1 MGSERRVS
9 TIELFF
15 DLVFVFTITQLAHL
29 LEDHLTA
36 EGVFQ
41 VTLIFVVLF
50 WMYGAYAWLTNQV
63 APDTAARQLWL
74 VAGMAGFLVCGLAV
88 PYALDDKA
96 IFFGFGYLWVVL
108 VHTLLYAKSFGVAVW
123 QFALLNLLSALMIVL
138 AASLDTPA
146 SYALWL
152 AAILFHTIPP
162 VLVPRTSSFDVQP
175 GHFVERHGLLLIVA
189 LGESIIAIGAA
200 IDPSELDVPLAVAAI
215 LSLALCA
222 AMWWDYFAF
231 DPERAEHMLS
241 SVSTSE
247 RVRAALGGYFYA
259 FLLMLLGVVAMAAGI
274 NESLGHF
281 DEPIE
286 RPVALVLSAGVG
298 VYLLGQIAFRYAM
311 RFEIGR
317 LRLIAPILAIATT
330 TLGTWV
336 SAGSELVALVALLG
350 VVALADAWSLPI
362 RNAHADSP

>member
-1 MGSERRVS
+1 MRSERRVS

-29 LEDHLTA
+29 LEDNLTP

-41 VTLIFVVLF
+41 VILIFVVLF

-63 APDTAARQLWL
+63 APDTAVRQVWL
-74 VAGMAGFLVCGLAV
+74 VAGMAGFLVCALAI
-88 PYALDDKA
+88 PHALDDKA
-96 IFFGFGYLWVVL
+96 IIFGIGHLWVVM
-108 VHTLLYAKSFGVAVW
+108 VHTVLYAKSFGAAVW
-123 QFALLNLLSALMIVL
+123 QFSPFNFLSAILILGATSLETPVL
-138 AASLDTPA
+138 
-146 SYALWL
+146 YGLWL
-152 AAILFHTIPP
+152 LAILSQTIPP
-162 VLVPRTSSFDVQP
+162 VLVRRTMSFDVQP
-175 GHFVERHGLLLIVA
+175 AHFVERHGLLLIVA

-200 IDPSELDVPLAVAAI
+200 IDPSELDVQLAVAAI

-222 AMWWDYFAF
+222 AMWWEYFAF

-247 RVRAALGGYFYA
+247 RNRAAIGGYFYA
-259 FLLMLLGVVAMAAGI
+259 FLIMLLGVVAMAVGI
-274 NESLGHF
+274 KESLGHF
-281 DEPIE
+281 DEAIE
-286 RPVALVLSAGVG
+286 YPVALVLAAGVG
-298 VYLLGQIAFRYAM
+298 VYLVGQIAFRYAM

-336 SAGSELVALVALLG
+336 SAGSELVALVALLV
-350 VVALADAWSLPI
+350 VVAFV
-362 RNAHADSP
+362 DSRSQIARHVHSGTS